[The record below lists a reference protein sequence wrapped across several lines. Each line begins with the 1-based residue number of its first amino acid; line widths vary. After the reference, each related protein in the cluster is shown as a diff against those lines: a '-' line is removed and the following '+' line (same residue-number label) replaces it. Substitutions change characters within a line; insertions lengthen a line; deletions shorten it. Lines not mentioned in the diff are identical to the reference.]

1 MVNWTRLSET
11 QHMPRSVS
19 DDGTSIRCLTL
30 NGLVSSRCALRIC
43 PGRYM
48 AFSAVWIGIAS
59 LIAAFDITKAVDEN
73 GDVIEPSQEYS
84 SALVVY
90 VFGLKSQN
98 AKLLIL
104 SNFAACPCL
113 SNILSNLGLG
123 RRRP

>member
-1 MVNWTRLSET
+1 
-11 QHMPRSVS
+11 MPRSVS

-30 NGLVSSRCALRIC
+30 NGLVSSHRALRIC

-90 VFGLKSQN
+90 VFWLEISDCKIAHS
-98 AKLLIL
+98 
-104 SNFAACPCL
+104 
-113 SNILSNLGLG
+113 
-123 RRRP
+123 